1 MLISPTFLC
10 TMSDFSRFVALILRC
25 RLQSV
30 HFHLLIPK
38 DTFAIIETKIPL
50 THLSDPIVV
59 LFFTHRT
66 PRNFV

>member
-30 HFHLLIPK
+30 HFHLLTPK
-38 DTFAIIETKIPL
+38 DTFAIIAPKIPL

-59 LFFTHRT
+59 LFFTHHT